1 MSNYHVNQTNH
12 QPFNNDSI
20 SPWLTDP
27 QLPQSN
33 VPFQHSFLS
42 FPPPNLGTAQ
52 HVVNGPTRGNNFH
65 PPSVSPFQV
74 NSQQLPNF
82 NSLEQRNSQ
91 QFTNFNS
98 VQHRN
103 SQQLTNF
110 NSAEY
115 RNLQQL
121 TNFNSAEYRNLQQF
135 TNFNSVEPRNSQ
147 QFTNFN
153 SVEPRN
159 SQQFTN
165 FNSVEPRNSQQFTN
179 FNSVEPR
186 NSQQFMNCNSVGQ
199 RNSQQ
204 FMNCNAVE
212 QRNSQQFMNC
222 NAVEQRNSQQFMN
235 CNAVEQRNPDCFVRS
250 GIETPTHF
258 DVSVRSS
265 NLPHYSLNQSNMQQS
280 VSYNAQKFRASEI
293 SVSDNVQSDVLQN
306 FNSAYRT
313 GNNSSDFKSKWN
325 SKPHSNYHL
334 NNFNADNNYT
344 RNSSVGNYIHQNDSK
359 FNSNTITTKFSSNR
373 VNENRP
379 NWKFD
384 KNKTFHNQGNVRKQF
399 HKNGHVKNDFEVKQE
414 AKQKYMCDTCDRAFS
429 SETDY
434 QSHVSSHIKCRF
446 PNCQFEAHPAIVTLH
461 KKMQHDTGYADRINK
476 LKNDE
481 EIEKWRAERIRY
493 FPTAANILKR
503 KAEEAEKEARGE
515 VIEEKEFGKF
525 KRQKQ
530 DQNGTNNKHEGA
542 HWKEKKRS
550 RFRKRNDRPRMSS
563 NVPSVTTVS
572 GSDSESDDDSHIKLH
587 RFSGMF
593 ASSTDVPV
601 DISEEISTDAVKNVN
616 HNEIVPEA
624 LDTNKTA
631 LQCEGTEKDVKIQNA
646 FTSTEKELEDE
657 APIEIPIKKERNVL
671 TSDLQ
676 NASEKAGSF
685 SKLISNKEAEI
696 KNIAFTSIESDL
708 DEAPI
713 EMPIIKKEREVH
725 ISNSQNTSE
734 NIESFPNHKSDKG
747 EQALRK
753 PDEDVDTTLLFPNSF
768 TQGSMSE
775 HLRWAPFLRSRS
787 SDLPH
792 TL

>member
-1 MSNYHVNQTNH
+1 MSNYPVNQINR
-12 QPFNNDSI
+12 QPFNNGSI
-20 SPWLTDP
+20 SPWLIDP

-52 HVVNGPTRGNNFH
+52 HVVNGPTWGNNFH

-74 NSQQLPNF
+74 NSQQLSNF
-82 NSLEQRNSQ
+82 NSREQRNSQ

-98 VQHRN
+98 TQHIN
-103 SQQLTNF
+103 SQQLTNL
-110 NSAEY
+110 NSAEH
-115 RNLQQL
+115 
-121 TNFNSAEYRNLQQF
+121 
-135 TNFNSVEPRNSQ
+135 RNSQ

-165 FNSVEPRNSQQFTN
+165 FNSVEPRNSQQFSN
-179 FNSVEPR
+179 FNSV
-186 NSQQFMNCNSVGQ
+186 GQ
-199 RNSQQ
+199 T
-204 FMNCNAVE
+204 
-212 QRNSQQFMNC
+212 
-222 NAVEQRNSQQFMN
+222 NSQQFMN

-265 NLPHYSLNQSNMQQS
+265 HLPHYSLNQCNMQQS
-280 VSYNAQKFRASEI
+280 LNYNAKKFRASEI
-293 SVSDNVQSDVLQN
+293 SVSDNDVQSDVLQN
-306 FNSAYRT
+306 FNSAYGT

-334 NNFNADNNYT
+334 NNFNTDNNYT

-359 FNSNTITTKFSSNR
+359 FNGLKFNSNTITSKFSSNR

-399 HKNGHVKNDFEVKQE
+399 HKNGHHVKKNNFEVKQE

-481 EIEKWRAERIRY
+481 EIEKWRAERIRH

-530 DQNGTNNKHEGA
+530 DENGTNDKREGA

-550 RFRKRNDRPRMSS
+550 RFRKKNDKPRMSS
-563 NVPSVTTVS
+563 NVPSVSTV
-572 GSDSESDDDSHIKLH
+572 SDSESDDDSHIKVR

-593 ASSTDVPV
+593 VSSKDVPV
-601 DISEEISTDAVKNVN
+601 DGKSEEISTDAVKNVN
-616 HNEIVPEA
+616 HNEKVQEA

-631 LQCEGTEKDVKIQNA
+631 LQCADVKIQNV

-657 APIEIPIKKERNVL
+657 APIEIPIKKKRVVL

-676 NASEKAGSF
+676 NASEKAASF
-685 SKLISNKEAEI
+685 SDLISNKDAEI
-696 KNIAFTSIESDL
+696 KNLAFTSIESNL
-708 DEAPI
+708 DNEAPI
-713 EMPIIKKEREVH
+713 KMPIIKEERDVH
-725 ISNSQNTSE
+725 ISDSQNASE
-734 NIESFPNHKSDKG
+734 NIESFPNHKSDKDDKTSKKFSKQ
-747 EQALRK
+747 EQNKTLNRHKNADHNSFRK
-753 PDEDVDTTLLFPNSF
+753 ETLLEKLLADQIRKERNMIMQCVRHVVKNDFF
-768 TQGSMSE
+768 GIGKK
-775 HLRWAPFLRSRS
+775 R
-787 SDLPH
+787 
-792 TL
+792 